1 MNKILLNFFILFLI
15 FFGNSCSYKPIFK
28 EGVYNFIIE
37 DISFEGEKDINRIIE
52 NKLSLIKKNTDLQKN
67 KYDIVIYSEK
77 KKVVISNDSKG
88 DPLKFE
94 ISILVNYKLR
104 KNEKILLDKEII
116 KKSIYNND
124 SNKFELERDEDIILK
139 NLSEK
144 IGEDIISSIININD
158 N

>member
-1 MNKILLNFFILFLI
+1 MIIFL
-15 FFGNSCSYKPIFK
+15 
-28 EGVYNFIIE
+28 
-37 DISFEGEKDINRIIE
+37 
-52 NKLSLIKKNTDLQKN
+52 
-67 KYDIVIYSEK
+67 
-77 KKVVISNDSKG
+77 
-88 DPLKFE
+88 
-94 ISILVNYKLR
+94 
-104 KNEKILLDKEII
+104 EII